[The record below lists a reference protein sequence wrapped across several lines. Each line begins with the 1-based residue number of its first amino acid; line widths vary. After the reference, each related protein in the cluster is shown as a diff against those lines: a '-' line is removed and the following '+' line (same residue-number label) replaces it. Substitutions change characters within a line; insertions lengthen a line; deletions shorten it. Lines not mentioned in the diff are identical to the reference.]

1 MKNRNIFLLLIF
13 CLLIFHY
20 LKDMRFSYYP
30 EAMKKVLSLRI
41 EMEGAGPQQIEE
53 LLCNP
58 LEEEILQMQGI
69 TNFYSRSGR
78 EETEITLFLD
88 DQSDLNRC
96 YLDLRNLVERKSVFF
111 PPSAAKAVIRKSSK
125 QNSPV
130 FILVPELTDE
140 EMIENSSSSW
150 TEERIRS
157 ELKGIN
163 GISEIHISSSAEKD
177 INIEF
182 DEDKLNSL
190 QMDASALAGIIH
202 QHNCISTVCLEDS
215 KVIILD
221 QRLKS
226 LGDFESLPLN
236 PALTLSETAEVNM
249 GRTAVKSFS
258 RLNGKRQSI
267 VWIYESG
274 DTNTIDLCRSLRAAS
289 EKLPN
294 SLILYDKGKIIE
306 EALGELILILCL
318 SITAVVLITF
328 LILKKVRS
336 AVPVYLNI
344 LFSIGG
350 TLAAFNMASWEINI
364 LVLST
369 LALCSGMI
377 IDSGIIV
384 LEQGYE
390 KSKKALWSS
399 LLSTL
404 IVLTPFLFASNRLKT
419 LCNPLIRALCIC
431 LTLSV
436 VFILLTMKHYKGQSI
451 QKGFSSTPYQK
462 SILIKVFSEYRKLAG
477 IILLL
482 IIILSVFQIKN
493 ITISQDFKLKND
505 SISFSVEFPA
515 GSSKEWIEKELNVM
529 EHTLSEIETIEYYS
543 SEYKDEKASY
553 MIKLSE
559 HASREKLEQSIKQT
573 KEVLPGFLYFEDR
586 PAEDS
591 YNIRILT
598 HDRSLLYEES
608 EILAH
613 LLHSE
618 MSEQNLIM
626 HYKKQQPL
634 LKIKTD
640 NSLSLVTGITPI
652 VAVSSLG
659 QQLSP
664 PVLGK
669 WIPGIPGDS
678 SIYDI
683 RIFNHENDT
692 IDISEIGNL
701 KIRGNGEYSL
711 DSLSVLSDQEDY
723 GPIEHSNSQRSST
736 FSFSSRGMN
745 GTEIHK
751 SINRILLNYKLP
763 VGVRVIHG
771 EEYQNRRDSIKELIK
786 MLLTSIL
793 LLFMLLVFVFES
805 AFLPICLMGQIII
818 CYTFTLASLS
828 LMNVN
833 LSVPVFFALILNTGL
848 CINNG
853 LIVFSRFKK
862 KRPTMEEALAAM
874 IECRTTVLSAAL
886 TTLTGFLPFLTA
898 GESSAEL
905 LKALS
910 LTIGS
915 AVLFSI
921 LLLIG
926 SLFCFMPKEI
936 INGDH
941 DEPLTVEKKVGL
953 SLPRENQEA
962 MLDEVRRLNS

>member
-1 MKNRNIFLLLIF
+1 MKSRNIFFLLIC

-20 LKDMRFSYYP
+20 LNDMHFSYYP

-41 EMEGAGPQQIEE
+41 EMEGAGPQEIEE

-58 LEEEILQMQGI
+58 LEEEIKQMQGI
-69 TNFYSRSGR
+69 TDFYSRSGR
-78 EETEITLFLD
+78 EETEITLLLD
-88 DQSDLNRC
+88 DQSDLNRS
-96 YLDLRNLVERKSVFF
+96 YLDLRNLVERKSTFF
-111 PPSAAKAVIRKSSK
+111 PPSAAKAVIRKSSN

-130 FILVPELTDE
+130 FILVPELTDKE
-140 EMIENSSSSW
+140 INPNTSSPW

-157 ELKGIN
+157 HLRGIK
-163 GISEIHISSSAEKD
+163 GISEIHLSSSVEND
-177 INIEF
+177 IYIKF
-182 DEDKLNSL
+182 DKEKLNSL
-190 QMDASALAGIIH
+190 HLNPNALAGLIH
-202 QHNCISTVCLEDS
+202 QQNCISTVSLEDS
-215 KVIILD
+215 NLIVLD
-221 QRLKS
+221 QRLQS
-226 LGDFESLPLN
+226 IAEFESLPLN
-236 PALTLSETAEVNM
+236 PALTLSETAEVKLD
-249 GRTAVKSFS
+249 RKAVQSLS

-274 DTNTIDLCRSLRAAS
+274 DTNTIDLCRALREAS
-289 EKLPN
+289 EKLPE
-294 SLILYDKGKIIE
+294 SLILYDKGQVIE
-306 EALGELILILCL
+306 DALRELILILCL
-318 SITAVVLITF
+318 SIISVVLITF
-328 LILKKVRS
+328 LILKKIRS

-390 KSKKALWSS
+390 KSIRAIWSS

-419 LCNPLIRALCIC
+419 LCNPLIRALSIC

-436 VFILLTMKHYKGQSI
+436 VFIMLTMKHYKGQSI
-451 QKGFSSTPYQK
+451 QKDFTSVPYENN
-462 SILIKVFSEYRKLAG
+462 ILIKLFSDYRVFAVT
-477 IILLL
+477 LL
-482 IIILSVFQIKN
+482 IPMIILSVFQIKKL
-493 ITISQDFKLKND
+493 TTSQDFKLKND
-505 SISFSVEFPA
+505 SIRFSVEFPA
-515 GSSKEWIEKELNVM
+515 GRSKEWIEEELNAM
-529 EHTLSEIETIEYYS
+529 ELTLSKIETIEYYS

-553 MIKLSE
+553 RVKLSDQT
-559 HASREKLEQSIKQT
+559 SREKLEHIIKET
-573 KEVLPGFLYFEDR
+573 KVLPGFLYFEDS

-591 YNIRILT
+591 YKIRILC
-598 HDRSLLYEES
+598 HDRSQLYGES
-608 EILAH
+608 EMIAQ
-613 LLHSE
+613 LLHRE
-618 MSEQNLIM
+618 MTDQNLIM
-626 HYKKQQPL
+626 HYKKQQSL
-634 LKIKTD
+634 LKIQTD
-640 NSLSLVTGITPI
+640 NSLSLVTGITPLL
-652 VAVSSLG
+652 AASSLG

-669 WIPGIPGDS
+669 WIPGNPEHR

-683 RIFNHENDT
+683 RIFNKE
-692 IDISEIGNL
+692 IVVVDIVDLGNL
-701 KIRGNGEYSL
+701 RISGNGEYSL

-723 GPIEHSNSQRSST
+723 GPIEHFNSQRSST
-736 FSFSSRGMN
+736 FSFSSRGLN

-751 SINRILLNYKLP
+751 LTNKFLQNYKQP
-763 VGVRVIHG
+763 DGVRVVHG
-771 EEYQNRRDSIKELIK
+771 EEYQNRQDNIKELIK
-786 MLLTSIL
+786 LLITSIL

-805 AFLPICLMGQIII
+805 AFLPLCLMGQIII
-818 CYTFTLASLS
+818 CHIFTLATLS

-862 KRPTMEEALAAM
+862 KRPSLEEALAAM
-874 IECRTTVLSAAL
+874 LECRTTVLSAAF
-886 TTLTGFLPFLTA
+886 TTLTGFLPFLIA

-915 AVLFSI
+915 AVIFSI

-926 SLFCFMPKEI
+926 SLFCFMRT
-936 INGDH
+936 G
-941 DEPLTVEKKVGL
+941 
-953 SLPRENQEA
+953 
-962 MLDEVRRLNS
+962 